1 MRVPVN
7 VGYSCS
13 FIKICGKYM
22 ERKWFICKGSEKK
35 DLEIVQNVSL
45 LSKMAGRVLQER
57 CILMIF
63 AQTTTLRPS
72 MKRKY

>member
-1 MRVPVN
+1 
-7 VGYSCS
+7 
-13 FIKICGKYM
+13 M